1 MMSLPSINNNAA
13 VNSTII
19 MGGEVWPG
27 LAVVECDVSR
37 AVDLQKRKGDDGANL
52 VDQGY
57 EPAKVKIT
65 LTGWLDEQ
73 QAELERLLPT
83 IHPRRKGGI
92 RTPVDIFHIVT
103 EMVSVRQIYIT
114 KIGPLVLGT
123 GNMFG
128 SWTFAIEAVEWF
140 PEPKPAKS
148 KPKKSKTGGDLPDL
162 KDDLINP
169 GKNGSAGG
177 NIF

>member
-1 MMSLPSINNNAA
+1 MSLPSVRDNALL
-13 VNSTII
+13 NCTLI
-19 MGGEVWPG
+19 MAGEVWPG
-27 LAVVECDVSR
+27 IAIVESDVSR
-37 AVDLQKRKGDDGANL
+37 AVDLQKKKGDDGANL

-73 QAELERLLPT
+73 QSELERLLPT

-92 RTPVDIFHIVT
+92 RTPVDIIHAETQLKGI
-103 EMVSVRQIYIT
+103 RQIYIT
-114 KIGPLVLGT
+114 RIGPWAFGT
-123 GNMFG
+123 GAMIG
-128 SWTFAIEAVEWF
+128 TWSLTIEAVEWF

-148 KPKKSKTGGDLPDL
+148 QTKKSKTGGDIPSAKDVLPPNAD
-162 KDDLINP
+162 
-169 GKNGSAGG
+169 GSAAK